1 VIGDSA
7 FSRGVPLGSVG
18 DQGRQPNLLARWW
31 EGLTPFKQ
39 GAIAGP
45 LLVILLFLANLG
57 PFNQPLWRS
66 IVYGIF
72 EGGVLTG
79 LLLAVTQGEK
89 KKREGGGS

>member
-1 VIGDSA
+1 MGD
-7 FSRGVPLGSVG
+7 R
-18 DQGRQPNLLARWW
+18 GRQANTLSRWW

-45 LLVILLFLANLG
+45 LLVIVLFLANLG

-66 IVYGIF
+66 ILYGIF

-79 LLLAVTQGEK
+79 LLLVATQSEK
-89 KKREGGGS
+89 KKREGGGP